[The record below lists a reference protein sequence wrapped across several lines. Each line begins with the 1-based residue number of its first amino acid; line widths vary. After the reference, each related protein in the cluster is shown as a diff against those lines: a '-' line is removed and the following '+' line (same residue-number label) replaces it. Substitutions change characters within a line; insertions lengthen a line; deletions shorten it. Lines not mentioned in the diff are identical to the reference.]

1 LKEVI
6 MPKKDKV
13 LGTQWVPGTGDFI
26 KVDHNRCN
34 GCGDCVVSCFGDCI
48 GIRNRKAIILT
59 YETCQ
64 ECGACWYICPEDAIE
79 FSWPKGGTGMRV
91 EYG

>member
-1 LKEVI
+1 

-26 KVDHNRCN
+26 KVDYNRCN

>member
-1 LKEVI
+1 MAKI
-6 MPKKDKV
+6 DRV
-13 LGTQWVPGTGDFI
+13 LGTAWVPGTGDFI
-26 KVDHNRCN
+26 TVNLDRCN
-34 GCGDCVVSCFGDCI
+34 GCALCVVS
-48 GIRNRKAIILT
+48 GIRKKKAVMLT

-64 ECGACWYICPEDAIE
+64 ECGACWYICPENAIE